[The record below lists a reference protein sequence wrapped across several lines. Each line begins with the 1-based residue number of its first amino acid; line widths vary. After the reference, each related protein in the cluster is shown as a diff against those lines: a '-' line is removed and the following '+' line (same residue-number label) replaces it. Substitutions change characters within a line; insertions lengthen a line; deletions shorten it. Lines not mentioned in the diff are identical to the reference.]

1 MEYKDRQKKL
11 VKFLINERLNA
22 FLIRKK
28 ENISYL
34 TGARG
39 EDSILFASPGKNI
52 LITDSRYEEEYK
64 KSAINCSVRVSKTK
78 DMGQVILEVCAEI
91 NSRSIGFEADYFT
104 YQGYLGLK
112 KLLGN
117 KKLIPLTRSVEN
129 IRMIKDDSEIL
140 DIRQACKD
148 GAKLMNHAVKITKP
162 GKSENSVKRGIEAY
176 ALKNNLEL
184 AGFDIIV
191 ASGKNSSMP
200 HAAASGKVISRNEMV
215 TIDLGAMHSGYN
227 SDLTR
232 TVFLGKISHKYLH
245 IYTIVLASQSM
256 AIESLKPGVYAK
268 DIDAVS
274 RQYISDRGMGSFF
287 LHSLGHGIG
296 RETHEIPAISQN
308 SKIRLE
314 KGMVITV
321 EPGIYIPG
329 WGGVR
334 IEDTVLITKNGCEV
348 LTKGAMK
355 YAGRNQ

>member
-1 MEYKDRQKKL
+1 MKYKDRQKKL
-11 VKFLINERLNA
+11 IKFLINESLDA

-39 EDSILFASPGKNI
+39 EDAVLFASPGENI
-52 LITDSRYEEEYK
+52 LITDSRYGEEYK
-64 KSAINCSVRVSKTK
+64 KSVIKCSVRVTKTK
-78 DMGQVILEVCAEI
+78 DSGQVIAEACAET
-91 NSRSIGFEADYFT
+91 NSRKIGFEADYFT

-112 KLLGN
+112 KLLGS
-117 KKLIPLTRSVEN
+117 KKLVPLTAAVEN
-129 IRMIKDDSEIL
+129 IRMIKDDSEIRC
-140 DIRQACKD
+140 IRQACKD
-148 GAKLMNHAVKITKP
+148 GAKLMNYAVKITKP

-176 ALKNNLEL
+176 ALKNNLGL

-200 HAAASGKVISRNEMV
+200 HAAASDKAINRNEMV
-215 TIDLGAMHSGYN
+215 IIDLGAMYSGYN

-232 TVFLGKISHKYLH
+232 TVFLGRISHKYLH
-245 IYTIVLASQSM
+245 IYTTVLASQGK

-314 KGMVITV
+314 KGMVVTI

-334 IEDTVLITKNGCEV
+334 IEDTVLITKNGCES
-348 LTKGAMK
+348 LTKGAVK
-355 YAGRNQ
+355 YAGGN